1 MSFTYQVYMLSSLMA
16 TTTTT
21 SGMLDAAVVKALELV
36 MASAV
41 MGCTMNGQRRLSSST
56 TTATSTTTLLNACNA
71 TATTSCFLLETDLV
85 IALPMNVSKDQAY
98 ALIECGMQDD
108 SFVKDID
115 ALETL
120 WYQSREPTTDSTP
133 TFERASVRQGVFY
146 EWISLSGLAI
156 VAMGVLALS
165 TMGGKKRDKVI
176 NNIMNGLTEERMD
189 DVQEV

>member
-1 MSFTYQVYMLSSLMA
+1 MTMSFTYQVYMLSSLTMMA
-16 TTTTT
+16 TTTT
-21 SGMLDAAVVKALELV
+21 SGMLDTAVVKALELV

-56 TTATSTTTLLNACNA
+56 TTTTTLLNACNG

-120 WYQSREPTTDSTP
+120 WYQGREPTTDSTP

-165 TMGGKKRDKVI
+165 TMGGEKRDKVI
-176 NNIMNGLTEERMD
+176 NNITCGLTEERKD